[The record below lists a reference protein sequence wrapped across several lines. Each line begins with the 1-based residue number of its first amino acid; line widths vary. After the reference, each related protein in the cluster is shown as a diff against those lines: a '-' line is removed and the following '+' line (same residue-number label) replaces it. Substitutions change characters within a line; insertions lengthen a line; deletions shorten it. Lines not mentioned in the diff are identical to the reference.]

1 MWYMFTWN
9 LVLDYLYNT
18 SLYYKLNFKIFNMLN
33 YIIVFRD
40 MYTYEQKRDKGGDF
54 SQKKYF

>member
-1 MWYMFTWN
+1 MFTWN

-18 SLYYKLNFKIFNMLN
+18 SLYYILNFKIFNMLN